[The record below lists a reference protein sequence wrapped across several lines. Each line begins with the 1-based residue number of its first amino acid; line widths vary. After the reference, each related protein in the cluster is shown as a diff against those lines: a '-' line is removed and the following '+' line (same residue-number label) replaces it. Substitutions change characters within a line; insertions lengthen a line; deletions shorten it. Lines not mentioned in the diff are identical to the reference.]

1 MSEPWRTILTLAIG
15 VLTGMLSAL
24 FGVGGAVVST
34 PAIRLL
40 GATAFEAVGTTLPA
54 IFPSAASG
62 TARYRAAGL
71 IRNQV
76 VLWTGGVGA
85 AAAVGGS
92 LLSHAVP
99 GNGHLL
105 MIATAVLMGITGWR
119 LARNSVAAEPVDPD
133 ATTGAVRAKVALQTW
148 QLATVGV
155 FAGAL
160 SGLLGIGGGIVM
172 VPAFTEWLGLSIK
185 ESVGTSLACVAIIGA
200 PGIVTH
206 SILGDINWAY
216 AIPLSIAVIPG
227 ARIGSKL
234 AMSATDRTLR
244 KAVGIGLLVAAIF
257 YAAGEII
264 AL

>member
-1 MSEPWRTILTLAIG
+1 MAEPWRTILTLAIG
-15 VLTGMLSAL
+15 FGTGVLSAL

-54 IFPSAASG
+54 MIPSAASG
-62 TARYRAAGL
+62 TIRYRAAGL

-85 AAAVGGS
+85 VAAVGGS

-99 GNGHLL
+99 GHGHWL
-105 MIATAVLMGITGWR
+105 MIATAVLMAITGWR
-119 LARNSVAAEPVDPD
+119 VARTPPAAEPIDP
-133 ATTGAVRAKVALQTW
+133 AAGNGTVRSAVALQTW
-148 QLATVGV
+148 QLAVVGV
-155 FAGAL
+155 VAGTM

-216 AIPLSIAVIPG
+216 AIPLSISVIPG
-227 ARIGSKL
+227 ARVGSKL

-244 KAVGIGLLVAAIF
+244 KAVGIGLIIAAIF